1 MYIKL
6 EKNLIGTGLS
16 HAAVICYALIADRM
30 QLSTINGWKDNK
42 GYYIYYSV
50 PKISQDL
57 GLQERRVYDILTEL
71 KRANL
76 IHTAHEKGKPNKIYV
91 LPVPDHFNADQA
103 TEETL
108 DIEQLI
114 LNAARMEGMD
124 IDYQKTMKV
133 YDRIRDRI
141 GNIKNKIGYI
151 RRVLRNWNPESGAG
165 SSGSSGA
172 SYDIEL
178 YDTTNTIIEWNETQ

>member
-1 MYIKL
+1 MI
-6 EKNLIGTGLS
+6 ESERQGL
-16 HAAVICYALIADRM
+16 
-30 QLSTINGWKDNK
+30 
-42 GYYIYYSV
+42 
-50 PKISQDL
+50 
-57 GLQERRVYDILTEL
+57 
-71 KRANL
+71 
-76 IHTAHEKGKPNKIYV
+76 GKPNKIYV

-141 GNIKNKIGYI
+141 GKIKNKIGYI
-151 RRVLRNWNPESGAG
+151 RRVLRNWNPESG
-165 SSGSSGA
+165 SGSSGA

-178 YDTTNTIIEWNETQ
+178 YDRSNSIVEWNETQ

>member
-6 EKNLIGTGLS
+6 EKNLIGSGLS

-30 QLSTINGWKDNK
+30 QLSTINGWKDDK
-42 GYYIYYSV
+42 GYYIYYSI

-76 IHTAHEKGKPNKIYV
+76 IHTVHAKGKPNKIYV
-91 LPVPDHFNADQA
+91 LPVPDTFGADQA
-103 TEETL
+103 TEEVL

-114 LNAARMEGMD
+114 LNAARLEGID

-133 YDRIRDRI
+133 YDRIKDRI
-141 GNIKNKIGYI
+141 GKVKNRIGYI
-151 RRVLRNWNPESGAG
+151 RRVLRNWKPEPET
-165 SSGSSGA
+165 GSSGA
-172 SYDIEL
+172 SYDIDL
-178 YDTTNTIIEWNETQ
+178 YDTMNTIIDWNESQ

>member
-57 GLQERRVYDILTEL
+57 GLQERRVYDILAEL

-151 RRVLRNWNPESGAG
+151 RRVLRNWNPESGSG

>member
-6 EKNLIGTGLS
+6 EKTLIGSGLS

-42 GYYIYYSV
+42 GYYIYYSI

-141 GNIKNKIGYI
+141 GKIKNKIGYI
-151 RRVLRNWNPESGAG
+151 RRVLRNWNPESG
-165 SSGSSGA
+165 SGSSGA

-178 YDTTNTIIEWNETQ
+178 YDRSNSIVEWNETQ

>member
-6 EKNLIGTGLS
+6 ERNLIGSGLS
-16 HAAVICYALIADRM
+16 HASIICYALIADRM
-30 QLSTINGWKDNK
+30 QLSTINGWKDDK
-42 GYYIYYSV
+42 GYYVYYSI

-151 RRVLRNWNPESGAG
+151 RRVLRNWKPEPE
-165 SSGSSGA
+165 SGSSGA
-172 SYDIEL
+172 SYDIEI
-178 YDTTNTIIEWNETQ
+178 YDRSNSIVEWDETQTQ